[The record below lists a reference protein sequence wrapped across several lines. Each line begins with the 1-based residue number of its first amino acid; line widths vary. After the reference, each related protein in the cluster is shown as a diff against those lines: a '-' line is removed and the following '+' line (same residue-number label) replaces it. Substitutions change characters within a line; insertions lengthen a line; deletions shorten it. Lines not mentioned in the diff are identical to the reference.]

1 MSSIEL
7 RNAFQSMQNIHN
19 QLNNRMSLT
28 PDQIKQRNIQR
39 LRDDMITAQNKVQN
53 SPEEL
58 KRAQRAYYL
67 EAKGSDYYS
76 NFQRGK
82 YKTEAQSH
90 VNTWNKEMIN
100 NLFTNITNSIYY
112 YNSQENYVKNVDDVY
127 KNYDSKLSDLEK
139 KIYDTENIKNVNE
152 RLGQFYYNNTQDVDW
167 LSYYLKIMYYG
178 LIIVSVVI
186 FMVKSQFRKI
196 KMYVFFLTVLLMPY
210 LLNKYYTFIM
220 GTFKHFKLDNV
231 YFIFILTI
239 ISLISLL
246 NFASTLPFN

>member
-112 YNSQENYVKNVDDVY
+112 YNSQENYVK
-127 KNYDSKLSDLEK
+127 K
-139 KIYDTENIKNVNE
+139 K
-152 RLGQFYYNNTQDVDW
+152 QDV
-167 LSYYLKIMYYG
+167 
-178 LIIVSVVI
+178 VSVFQVE
-186 FMVKSQFRKI
+186 
-196 KMYVFFLTVLLMPY
+196 FF
-210 LLNKYYTFIM
+210 
-220 GTFKHFKLDNV
+220 
-231 YFIFILTI
+231 
-239 ISLISLL
+239 
-246 NFASTLPFN
+246 